1 MRAAGDCK
9 ELWRHERNKQAMSVV
24 ADEENGPQVQRR
36 KLVGQR
42 ELRRKPVGGGGT
54 RRLGCI
60 EMHDQGG

>member
-1 MRAAGDCK
+1 MD
-9 ELWRHERNKQAMSVV
+9 VT
-24 ADEENGPQVQRR
+24 ADEEDGPRVQRR